1 MFPMI
6 GLEEKFMSLLK
17 RTLNLISSDVMFSIV
32 NEVSDWNVEFAVKIG
47 KMCMEETSTCCQ
59 NALGYILLIVLNL
72 LNFVP
77 RTKYIINI

>member
-6 GLEEKFMSLLK
+6 GLEEKFVSLLK

-47 KMCMEETSTCCQ
+47 K
-59 NALGYILLIVLNL
+59 NVHGR
-72 LNFVP
+72 NFNMLSKCV
-77 RTKYIINI
+77 RVHFTYSIESVEFRAKN

>member
-1 MFPMI
+1 MFPMM

-47 KMCMEETSTCCQ
+47 KTFMEETSTCSQ

-72 LNFVP
+72 FNFVP
-77 RTKYIINI
+77 RTKYMINI

>member
-6 GLEEKFMSLLK
+6 GLEEKFVSLLK

-47 KMCMEETSTCCQ
+47 KRSWKKLQHVVKM
-59 NALGYILLIVLNL
+59 
-72 LNFVP
+72 
-77 RTKYIINI
+77 R

>member
-6 GLEEKFMSLLK
+6 GLEEKFVSLLK

-47 KMCMEETSTCCQ
+47 KTFMEETSTCQ
-59 NALGYILLIVLNL
+59 NALGCILLKVLNL

-77 RTKYIINI
+77 RTK